1 MFALAWGDGD
11 EALVGVVDRAQ
22 PRVVGVQMWRGAREP
37 QRWIYRTDTGFA
49 ALDGG
54 VWRMFEP
61 LGAWGD
67 DPSGADAPIA
77 NFVVR
82 VVATDA
88 REDIL
93 RQLLEQADAGEG
105 VLAQP
110 GCAGLSLAAA
120 AGQPEAML
128 GITHWPTLDAFDA
141 YATWAQSAPWKDVIG
156 PVTVEVPLRL
166 LARRC
171 NIPEGSDDG

>member
-11 EALVGVVDRAQ
+11 DALAGVVERALA
-22 PRVVGVQMWRGAREP
+22 RVAGVQMWRGAREP
-37 QRWIYRTDTGFA
+37 RRWVCRTDTGVTD
-49 ALDGG
+49 LDGG
-54 VWRMFEP
+54 VWRVFEP

-67 DPSGADAPIA
+67 DPGGDAPVA

-93 RQLLEQADAGEG
+93 RQLLEQADAGQG

-110 GCAGLSLAAA
+110 GCTGLSLAAA

-128 GITHWPTLDAFDA
+128 GITHWPTVDAFDA
-141 YATWAQSAPWKDVIG
+141 YAAWAQSAPWKDVIG
-156 PVTVEVPLRL
+156 PVTVDVPLRL
-166 LARRC
+166 LARRRDVL
-171 NIPEGSDDG
+171 EGSDDG